1 MMRKVNPNEKMEEY
15 NMKRVAIFF
24 VAMFMTAGLFAQN
37 AAYQKKLAEAKSFE
51 AQGKWV
57 NALSSYYDAMEAE
70 PTEKAQDAYEAYE
83 KLADAIRSGKPG
95 YMECLDEFD
104 VYDGWISIVDEY
116 SEFWNTHNSVSFWT
130 SGLIKKGVDMKA
142 KTADYSVHIM
152 QGVSPKYFALRSVIL
167 SGWQSAW
174 TSDWPDCNGYSLPI
188 EENPE
193 NRRYSVSAKVLNQK
207 GRLLFNLPATELK
220 WGFDEVSDER
230 RNMYTWNI
238 KGISREDMRLISSRS
253 TSVQISSLS
262 RVVGGERIPMTMDS
276 SEFAV
281 SDGSPKV
288 DAVKIVG
295 MKFKAKMKFVFVE
308 GGTFRMGYDDGDD
321 DEVPIHSVTLDSFY
335 MGATEVTQGQWEA
348 VMGNRPSEYE
358 GDLRPVE
365 NVSWYDILVF
375 CNKLSIMEGLTPV
388 YTIDGVTDP
397 SSWSYTPCRGNTIRG
412 DISMDRSA
420 NGYRLPTEAEWEYAA
435 CGGNRSKGYMYSGS
449 SDIDSVGWYD
459 DNAYSTHD
467 VAEKEP
473 NELGI
478 YDMTG
483 NVWEWVWDIH
493 GDYSSAAQT
502 NPTGAIGD
510 YDDDRVLRGGGHSS
524 WSRNCRNA
532 CRGLNDPD
540 SRHDYNGFR
549 VARSKM

>member
-1 MMRKVNPNEKMEEY
+1 
-15 NMKRVAIFF
+15 MKKIVTFLSVLF
-24 VAMFMTAGLFAQN
+24 VAAGLFAQS
-37 AAYQKKLAEAKSFE
+37 AAYQRKLAEAKSFE
-51 AQGKWV
+51 EQGKWV

-70 PTEKAQDAYEAYE
+70 PSEKAEGAYEAYG
-83 KLADAIRSGKPG
+83 KLADTLKSGKPG
-95 YMECLDEFD
+95 YGDMDEFD
-104 VYDGWISIVDEY
+104 VYDGWLAIAEEY
-116 SEFWNTHNSVSFWT
+116 DDFWNLHCPFYFKSNGFV
-130 SGLIKKGVDMKA
+130 KGRLDMVA
-142 KTADYSVHIM
+142 KTASYSASITK
-152 QGVSPKYFALRSVIL
+152 GLSNKYTELKNIVY
-167 SGWQSAW
+167 SGWSAAW
-174 TSDWPDCNGYSLPI
+174 TEDWSGYRSDRLPLKN
-188 EENPE
+188 NPE
-193 NRRYSVSAKVLNQK
+193 DRKYTVSAKLVNAK
-207 GRLLFNLPATELK
+207 GKLLFNLPETELK
-220 WGFDEVSDER
+220 WGFDPISDESR
-230 RNMYTWNI
+230 YMYSWSVKNV
-238 KGISREDMRLISSRS
+238 SRENMRLIDAGKS
-253 TSVQISSLS
+253 TVVLSAINLVNGRDMKVPVSL
-262 RVVGGERIPMTMDS
+262 
-276 SEFAV
+276 
-281 SDGSPKV
+281 DGVELVAFGLSPKAN
-288 DAVKIVG
+288 AVRVVG

-308 GGTFRMGYDDGDD
+308 GGTFRMGDSDGDD
-321 DEVPIHSVTLDSFY
+321 DEVPIHSVTLDGFY
-335 MGATEVTQGQWEA
+335 MGATEVTQEQWES
-348 VMGNRPSEYE
+348 VMGNRPSDYD

-435 CGGNRSKGYMYSGS
+435 RGGNRSKGYKYSGS

-493 GDYSSAAQT
+493 GDYSSVAQT